1 MISRRGVGG
10 KDEFTRR
17 QTDTRILLFLGDI
30 DGRERERE
38 EIVIGGQIIHISV
51 DILDIPPRI
60 GLE

>member
-10 KDEFTRR
+10 NDEFTRR

-30 DGRERERE
+30 DGRERE